1 MKEKFAS
8 ISQLLHEFN
17 MQTVEEGGENA
28 GTTAG
33 KEEKV
38 YNFADFSD
46 GDIKEKF
53 ASAKTIDINASE
65 FRILGSLGEG
75 GFTCVFRYGSF
86 QR

>member
-46 GDIKEKF
+46 EDIKEKF
-53 ASAKTIDINASE
+53 GKVATLIEE
-65 FRILGSLGEG
+65 FQKDRVKQGALEKFS
-75 GFTCVFRYGSF
+75 
-86 QR
+86 